1 MGLPQVLG
9 ANSRARA
16 RDDDIVRGIARA
28 RSLLF
33 VAASCE
39 LVVDGDVNIITLV
52 GVSLL
57 LTGVFFV
64 QRLVRQFR

>member
-1 MGLPQVLG
+1 M
-9 ANSRARA
+9 
-16 RDDDIVRGIARA
+16 RGIARA

-57 LTGVFFV
+57 LPGVFFV

>member
-1 MGLPQVLG
+1 
-9 ANSRARA
+9 
-16 RDDDIVRGIARA
+16 
-28 RSLLF
+28 LLF